1 MYLHREYSVA
11 DVDAFDADNY
21 PEVVNELIGMKTE
34 LTGSSAY
41 YRDDIIISF
50 FKDHSIK
57 RTWKNEN
64 PLVFNKVSQG
74 MLKAPCLELLFDAC
88 RSNKS
93 FLRAYEH
100 FIKQAL
106 I

>member
-1 MYLHREYSVA
+1 MFLHKEYNVA
-11 DVDAFDADNY
+11 DVDEFDAHNY
-21 PEVVNELIGMKTE
+21 PEVINELVAMKTA
-34 LTGSSAY
+34 LVGLSAY

-64 PLVFNKVSQG
+64 PQVFTKVSQG

-88 RSNKS
+88 RTNKD
-93 FLRAYEH
+93 FLRAYERY
-100 FIKQAL
+100 IKQAL